1 MNLLKLQGVVNSDQV
16 NKYNI
21 KFTIGALESAYSDN
35 WQLGVPSY
43 LGHDHTKP
51 IAWTLVNALHFE
63 PGMVRTTNIT
73 YAPEDEKESEN
84 IGNRIKSYYLNK
96 TKKFIEPYKEQLLE
110 KLNPYLSEDYLFS
123 STESAAI
130 VDKAIAKRAFPELF
144 ETDDKHGLVLLSK
157 LNPIAPG
164 IYEKDGL
171 LLYASSFFRR
181 SFSRLNTLNTPFLK
195 RFQEI
200 GASDKVTSKVLL
212 DPDMVGL
219 AGSYYEVFEFQYWWG
234 PQFSENLA
242 DIPLGVTAHKSSERE
257 AIFNDVQNTEFW
269 WYEQDGKKTFECEEV
284 IVKPSLGISESNYG
298 CRFVH
303 SMIDESTSN
312 PFHLDGAIR
321 VYDEDGILNR
331 WDVDIK
337 GSGKNTDY
345 NKLWRLDGDIS
356 VSEWKELISH
366 YYRDNTLV
374 GEYFGG
380 KDEQKSFQPEIL
392 EKEDDKIPLSE
403 YSPSHMEKGE
413 GVRMALSYKDIA
425 ANQKSGRKI
434 RVTHSLSNSE
444 RRVRYIESDTLEI
457 IKRLRERGESLDV
470 PPNTDIVAYEDLV
483 TNFPLILHRGEHAVD
498 DANVTLSIIL
508 ELCELWSKSNDDR
521 AITFN
526 ISIEYE
532 SKEAVFS
539 FAGHI
544 EDILILF
551 NDGLQFPN
559 NESAIRQWCEEV
571 AENLTEY
578 FPEANDN
585 PKLKNM
591 LKPAGYLYFDRRFIE
606 ENHKLYWDENHQ
618 AMGVEFKMTNPHPE
632 VVEEIEKGK
641 LQVAAVFIVKQSKC
655 SKCEKEYMICN
666 CSKYSDEGVFENM
679 EDTDGMGIFWTKR
692 KA

>member
-1 MNLLKLQGVVNSDQV
+1 MLKLLGVVNSDEV

-21 KFTIGALESAYSDN
+21 KFTVGALESAYSDN

-51 IAWTLVNALHFE
+51 IAWTLINALHFE

-73 YAPEDEKESEN
+73 YVPEDEKESET
-84 IGNRIKSYYLNK
+84 ISSRIESFYLNK
-96 TKKFIEPYKEQLLE
+96 TINFIEPYKDRLLE
-110 KLNPYLSEDYLFS
+110 KLNPYLSEDYIFS
-123 STESAAI
+123 STESAAV
-130 VDKAIAKRAFPELF
+130 VDKDVAKRAFPELF

-195 RFQEI
+195 KFQEI
-200 GASDKVTSKVLL
+200 GASDNVTSKVLL

-219 AGSYYEVFEFQYWWG
+219 ADSYFEVFEFQYWWG

-257 AIFNDVQNTEFW
+257 IIFNDVQNTEFW

-284 IVKPSLGISESNYG
+284 IVKPSLGINESNYG

-303 SMIDESTSN
+303 SMIDESTSH

-321 VYDEDGILNR
+321 IYDEEGILNR

-345 NKLWRLDGDIS
+345 NKLWRIDGDIS

-380 KDEQKSFQPEIL
+380 KDAQKTFQPEIL
-392 EKEDDKIPLSE
+392 EKEDVKLPLSE
-403 YSPSHMEKGE
+403 FSPSYMKKGE
-413 GVRMALSYKDIA
+413 GVRISLSYKDIVP
-425 ANQKSGRKI
+425 NKKSGRKI
-434 RVTHSLSNSE
+434 RVTHSLINSKKS
-444 RRVRYIESDTLEI
+444 VRYIESDTLEI
-457 IKRLRERGESLDV
+457 IKRLRERGEALSV
-470 PPNTDIVAYEDLV
+470 PPDTHIVAYEDLV

-498 DANVTLSIIL
+498 YANGTLGIIL
-508 ELCELWSKSNDDR
+508 ELCNLWNEKKHDR
-521 AITFN
+521 TITFN

-544 EDILILF
+544 NDILTLF
-551 NDGLQFPN
+551 KGGLQFPN
-559 NESAIRQWCEEV
+559 NESSIRTWCEV
-571 AENLTEY
+571 IAKNLTEY
-578 FPEANDN
+578 FPKANDN
-585 PKLKNM
+585 PKLKDM
-591 LKPAGYLYFDRRFIE
+591 LRPSGFLYFDRRFIE
-606 ENHKLYWDENHQ
+606 ENYKVFWDEDRHAVGIELQ
-618 AMGVEFKMTNPHPE
+618 MINPHPE
-632 VVEEIEKGK
+632 VIEEIGKGQ
-641 LQVAAVFIVKQSKC
+641 LQIAPVYIVNQSKC
-655 SKCEKEYMICN
+655 SMCKKEYRDCN
-666 CSKYSDEGVFENM
+666 CSKYTNGGVVEEMVDF
-679 EDTDGMGIFWTKR
+679 DGVGIFWTRR

>member
-1 MNLLKLQGVVNSDQV
+1 MLRLLGVVNSDEV

-21 KFTIGALESAYSDN
+21 KFTVGALESAYSDN

-51 IAWTLVNALHFE
+51 IAWTLINALHFE

-73 YAPEDEKESEN
+73 YVPENEKESEG
-84 IGNRIKSYYLNK
+84 IDSRIRSFYLNK
-96 TKKFIEPYKEQLLE
+96 TTNFIKPYKDQLLE
-110 KLNPYLSEDYLFS
+110 KLNPYLSEDYIFS

-130 VDKAIAKRAFPELF
+130 IDKGIAKRVFPEIF

-200 GASDKVTSKVLL
+200 GGSDKVTSKVLL

-219 AGSYYEVFEFQYWWG
+219 AGSYSEVFEFQYWWG
-234 PQFSENLA
+234 PQFSDNLA
-242 DIPLGVTAHKSSERE
+242 DIPIGVTTHKSSEKE
-257 AIFNDVQNTEFW
+257 ILFNDVQNTEFW
-269 WYEQDGKKTFECEEV
+269 WYEQDNKKTFECEEV

-321 VYDEDGILNR
+321 IYDEEGILNR

-380 KDEQKSFQPEIL
+380 EDSQKSFQPEIL

-403 YSPSHMEKGE
+403 YSPSYMKKGE
-413 GVRMALSYKDIA
+413 GVRIALSYKDIVP
-425 ANQKSGRKI
+425 NKKSGRKI
-434 RVTHSLSNSE
+434 RVTHSLINSK
-444 RRVRYIESDTLEI
+444 RSVRYIESDTLEI
-457 IKRLRERGESLDV
+457 IKRLRKRGESLSV
-470 PPNTDIVAYEDLV
+470 PPNTEIVAYEDLV
-483 TNFPLILHRGEHAVD
+483 TNFPMILHRGENAVD
-498 DANVTLSIIL
+498 DANVTLGIIL
-508 ELCELWSKSNDDR
+508 ELCELWSKRNDDR
-521 AITFN
+521 TITFN
-526 ISIEYE
+526 ISVEYE

-551 NDGLQFPN
+551 NDGLLFPN
-559 NESAIRQWCEEV
+559 NESDVRSWCEEV
-571 AENLTEY
+571 AKNLTEY
-578 FPEANDN
+578 FPKANDN
-585 PKLKNM
+585 PKLKDM

-606 ENHKLYWDENHQ
+606 EDHKLYWDEDRQ
-618 AMGVEFKMTNPHPE
+618 AMGIELQMLKPHPE
-632 VVEEIEKGK
+632 VIEEIEKGS
-641 LQVAAVFIVKQSKC
+641 LEIAPVFIVNQSKC
-655 SKCEKEYMICN
+655 SKCEQEYRNCN
-666 CSKYSDEGVFENM
+666 CTKYSDEGVFENM
-679 EDTDGMGIFWTKR
+679 EDINSIGIFWTKR